1 MRTIRMSAFALLAL
15 TAGLVSSVAI
25 SYAQEPAILGAA
37 ELEKVVPNN
46 FYFEGQLGPT
56 QMRNAAAVRFG
67 DKQHLVAALVDTSG
81 YASNIRSKYEG
92 FIISDTRFFLRRIAS
107 GGGMGSAAS
116 VEMPAGA
123 YGFGFTEDLK
133 MNIFDVGGKKLQ
145 TVNAAKDDKLQSP
158 RPLLITKNGNE
169 LRLYR
174 GRTYVVIAAK

>member
-1 MRTIRMSAFALLAL
+1 MRMIRKSAFALLAL
-15 TAGLVSSVAI
+15 TAGLMPSAAI
-25 SYAQEPAILGAA
+25 SYAQEPAVLGAA

-56 QMRNAAAVRFG
+56 QMRNAAAVRFA

-92 FIISDTRFFLRRIAS
+92 FIISDTKFVLRHIAS
-107 GGGMGSAAS
+107 GGGVGSGVA

-123 YGFGFTEDLK
+123 YGFGFTDGLK

-145 TVNAAKDDKLQSP
+145 TVSAAKDDKLQSP
-158 RPLLITKNGNE
+158 RPLLITKSGSE

-174 GRTYVVIAAK
+174 GRTYVVIAQK